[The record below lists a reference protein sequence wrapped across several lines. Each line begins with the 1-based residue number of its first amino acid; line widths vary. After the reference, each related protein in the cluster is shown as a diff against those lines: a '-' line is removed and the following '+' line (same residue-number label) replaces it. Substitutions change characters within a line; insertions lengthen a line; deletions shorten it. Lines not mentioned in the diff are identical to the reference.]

1 MYKAK
6 TGALRA
12 IVVLFICVGCL
23 VSSGCLRG
31 LHGLTHPHSDVT
43 APTFCLYEGWKDGWE
58 EEHALPVPIYRIRV
72 TRAEKFSGD
81 ERFEWRNWRSWRK
94 GRDSDEVT
102 WEMEYVPDDEA
113 HPLARPFSC
122 ITYGKVPPGY
132 IELIPPLPLI
142 PERMYTVSIGST
154 DLSPVARVY
163 FILRA
168 DSQGHPTQLEANHVH
183 RYGRDEIHII
193 AQE

>member
-1 MYKAK
+1 MYQAK
-6 TGALRA
+6 TGVMRA
-12 IVVLFICVGCL
+12 IAVLFICIGCL

-31 LHGLTHPHSDVT
+31 LYGLTHPHSDVV

-58 EEHALPVPIYRIRV
+58 DEHALPAPIYLIRV
-72 TRAEKFSGD
+72 TRAEKFGGD
-81 ERFEWRNWRSWRK
+81 ERFDWRNWRSWRK
-94 GRDSDEVT
+94 GRSADLVI
-102 WEMEYVPDDEA
+102 WHIQYLPDDES

-132 IELIPPLPLI
+132 IEKIPPLPLI

-154 DLSPVARVY
+154 GLSPVARVY
-163 FILRA
+163 FIIRA
-168 DSQGHPTQLEANHVH
+168 DSTGCPIQLEANHVH

-193 AQE
+193 TRE

>member
-6 TGALRA
+6 IRMLRTIVALFVC
-12 IVVLFICVGCL
+12 IGCL
-23 VSSGCLRG
+23 VSSGCLKG

-43 APTFCLYEGWKDGWE
+43 APTFCLYKVWKNGWE
-58 EEHALPVPIYRIRV
+58 DEHALPVPIYLIRV

-81 ERFEWRNWRSWRK
+81 ERFEWRNWCSWRK

-132 IELIPPLPLI
+132 IETIPAQPLT
-142 PERMYTVSIGST
+142 PERVYTVRLQSEGGKPMSW
-154 DLSPVARVY
+154 VY
-163 FILRA
+163 FIIRA
-168 DSQGHPTQLEANHVH
+168 DSTGRLTQLEASHAR
-183 RYGRDEIHII
+183 RYRRDDIHII
-193 AQE
+193 TQE

>member
-6 TGALRA
+6 IGVLRA
-12 IVVLFICVGCL
+12 IVVLFICIGCL
-23 VSSGCLRG
+23 VSSGFLRG

-58 EEHALPVPIYRIRV
+58 AERALPVPIYRIRV

-81 ERFEWRNWRSWRK
+81 ERFEWRDWHSWRK
-94 GRDSDEVT
+94 GRDSYEVT
-102 WEMEYVPDDEA
+102 WEMEYVPDDKA

-132 IELIPPLPLI
+132 IETIPAQPLMS
-142 PERMYTVSIGST
+142 ERVYTVRLQSEGETPMSW
-154 DLSPVARVY
+154 VY
-163 FILRA
+163 FIIRA
-168 DSQGHPTQLEANHVH
+168 DSTGHLTQLEASHDGPHDVQ
-183 RYGRDEIHII
+183 II
-193 AQE
+193 NRE

>member
-6 TGALRA
+6 TGVLRA
-12 IVVLFICVGCL
+12 IAVLCICIGCL

-58 EEHALPVPIYRIRV
+58 EEHGLPVPIYLIRV
-72 TRAEKFSGD
+72 TRAEKFGGD

-132 IELIPPLPLI
+132 EERIPPVPLV
-142 PERMYTVSIGST
+142 PERLYTVQILPKGLTPTS
-154 DLSPVARVY
+154 RVY
-163 FILRA
+163 FIIRA
-168 DSQGHPTQLEANHVH
+168 DSTGHPTQLEASHVH
-183 RYGRDEIHII
+183 RYGRDELHII
-193 AQE
+193 TQE

>member
-6 TGALRA
+6 IRMRWVIA
-12 IVVLFICVGCL
+12 VLFICIGCL

-43 APTFCLYEGWKDGWE
+43 APTFCLYKAWKDGWE
-58 EEHALPVPIYRIRV
+58 AEHALPVPIYRIRV

-81 ERFEWRNWRSWRK
+81 ERFEWRNWHSWRK
-94 GRDSDEVT
+94 GRAADEVT
-102 WEMEYVPDDEA
+102 WEMEYVPDAEA

-132 IELIPPLPLI
+132 EERIPPVPLI
-142 PERMYTVSIGST
+142 PERLYTVQI
-154 DLSPVARVY
+154 LSKGVTPTSRVH
-163 FILRA
+163 FIIRA
-168 DSQGHPTQLEANHVH
+168 DLTGHLTQLEASNDGPH
-183 RYGRDEIHII
+183 DIQII
-193 AQE
+193 NRE